1 MSYRFEYENAPD
13 LNPLTTEAWHGNVL
27 DEDGYIVCEVW
38 NNGLGIGN
46 FYAWHNGEARWG
58 IEEEAMR
65 EYTGDDDT
73 MAQHIR
79 EADPYAPLDAWVE
92 RLMREAK

>member
-1 MSYRFEYENAPD
+1 MTYRFEYEATSLASIEPNA
-13 LNPLTTEAWHGNVL
+13 WQGMVL
-27 DEDGYIVCEVW
+27 DEEGYIVCDVW
-38 NNGLGIGN
+38 NNGLGMGN

-65 EYTGDDDT
+65 EYTGDDD
-73 MAQHIR
+73 AKAALIR
-79 EADPYAPLDAWVE
+79 ESDPYAPLDAWVE